1 MNNTDG
7 SRRTTNIADE
17 VVLTSV
23 GLIFDGGLCA
33 DGVPADEW
41 SDYAAGAVD
50 VADGVYLATCTS
62 EEWEGPQ
69 AVEVVAV
76 VSAVGGLLYEIH
88 DRGATVFDALSGEDR
103 NRLLRASELI
113 EAVARPSRDLR
124 MHAQNETSP

>member
-1 MNNTDG
+1 MAG
-7 SRRTTNIADE
+7 SALTECQLPSGATTQR
-17 VVLTSV
+17 VPWTS
-23 GLIFDGGLCA
+23 
-33 DGVPADEW
+33 P
-41 SDYAAGAVD
+41 
-50 VADGVYLATCTS
+50 TPCTWPT

-113 EAVARPSRDLR
+113 EAVARPSRDLK